1 MSFTCITCRVV
12 FNHPEVQRGHYKS
25 EWHRYNL
32 KRKVAELPPV
42 TEETFQEK
50 ESLHK
55 TVEIKQNLATYCGVC
70 RKNFA
75 SINALEAHQ
84 KSKKHQL
91 AAKTSADKEDFKK
104 AKREIRFRSDDTNPT
119 AYEIVTGRFS
129 DVTSCEE
136 EEVIEEGDDG
146 DDDDE
151 WESCDEIEESMGNVC
166 PFCDRHHGD
175 VRGNLRH
182 MTLRHS
188 FFVPDPEYVVDLPGL
203 ISHLNRKVTVDRA
216 CPWCDRC
223 FGSAIAVR
231 RHVADSGHAKIGRG
245 SDGFLEYADFYDY
258 SSGYPKGE
266 PEAIPALL
274 DDSGW
279 ELVLPSGAAVGHRSL
294 ARYYRQNLRPRDGRK
309 EERSKR
315 LMRVAASRYR
325 ALGWTG
331 SADGRAVSGIGTTGY
346 ATRVRSRWT
355 LKLGL
360 QNNKLQHH
368 FRPQV
373 PF

>member
-42 TEETFQEK
+42 TEEKFQEK
-50 ESLHK
+50 ESQHK

-91 AAKTSADKEDFKK
+91 AAKTPDKEEFKK
-104 AKREIRFRSDDTNPT
+104 AKREIRFRSDVTNMT
-119 AYEIVTGRFS
+119 S

-136 EEVIEEGDDG
+136 EEVIEEGDDD

-151 WESCDEIEESMGNVC
+151 WESCDETEESTGDVC
-166 PFCDRHHGD
+166 PFCDRRHGD
-175 VRGNLRH
+175 VGGNLRH

-203 ISHLNRKVTVDRA
+203 ISHLNRKVTEDRA
-216 CPWCDRC
+216 CPWCNRC

-245 SDGFLEYADFYDY
+245 SDGLLEYADFYDY
-258 SSGYPKGE
+258 SSGYPRDD
-266 PEAIPALL
+266 PEAGPALL
-274 DDSGW
+274 DDGGW
-279 ELVLPSGAAVGHRSL
+279 ELVLPSGTTVGHRSL
-294 ARYYRQNLRPRDGRK
+294 ARYYRQNLRPHDRQR
-309 EERSKR
+309 EEKSKR
-315 LMRVAASRYR
+315 LMRATASRYR
-325 ALGWTG
+325 ALGWTS
-331 SADGRAVSGIGTTGY
+331 SADGRAVSGIRTAGY

-373 PF
+373 TF